1 MWPWKLHKYGVRFH
15 TDHHIGWT
23 NLWPWKLDVYELG
36 SSRRASKLLDTELK
50 VLLTQ
55 FVTLKVKR
63 VWVGWRCM
71 SWAGPDGRA
80 NCWTLN
86 APLTYF
92 ATPDTLLTQGCCWGE
107 KAAQISFNSIHLSS
121 FVKLDCLMWRDN
133 EGFPVSTSPSS
144 PSPSPLNWIA
154 RKQDK
159 IKILYLLYKIKIYTK
174 KGKN

>member
-1 MWPWKLHKYGVRFH
+1 MKGNIEPIMWPLKLHKHGVRFH

-107 KAAQISFNSIHLSS
+107 KAAQISFNSILFSPL
-121 FVKLDCLMWRDN
+121 VKLDCFILMWRDN
-133 EGFPVSTSPSS
+133 EGVPVS
-144 PSPSPLNWIA
+144 
-154 RKQDK
+154 
-159 IKILYLLYKIKIYTK
+159 
-174 KGKN
+174 GV